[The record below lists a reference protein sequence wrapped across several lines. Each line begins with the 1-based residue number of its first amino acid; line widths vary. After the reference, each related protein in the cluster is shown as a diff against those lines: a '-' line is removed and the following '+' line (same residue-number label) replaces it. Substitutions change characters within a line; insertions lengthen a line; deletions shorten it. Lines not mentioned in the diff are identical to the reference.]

1 MANITE
7 RVGKNGV
14 RRYQVQVRL
23 KGHPKLTA
31 TFERLSDA
39 RRWAAEKE
47 ADIRRG
53 RHFQKR
59 PGDRVTLAQLI
70 DRYLEE
76 CLPRHAGSDRKAIR
90 QRLGWWK
97 AELGG
102 ERLSAITPAVLEG
115 YRERLERKDNG
126 RSGRGVISG
135 TTQRHYLK
143 QLGALLGQA
152 VKWRLIET
160 NPMNQVAKP
169 PQRPGRVRFLDREE
183 LPRFL
188 AACRASTCPGFYA
201 AVLLALSTGMRRG
214 EMRQLTW
221 ERVDLERGH
230 IVLDQ
235 ATTKGRVTR
244 GVPLTGEALAVLR
257 EHARVRRP
265 GSALLFP
272 GRDGRKVRDFSR
284 PFAAALQE
292 AGITDFRWHDLRHTA
307 ASYMVM
313 SGASLATVGALLG
326 HRTLQMT
333 QRYAHLADDFLKG
346 EVARM
351 TARLFDPDRQ
361 TTS

>member
-1 MANITE
+1 MAS
-7 RVGKNGV
+7 V
-14 RRYQVQVRL
+14 RRSSSGHLPPAARAAYNVPRARRARAVRL
-23 KGHPKLTA
+23 SG
-31 TFERLSDA
+31 
-39 RRWAAEKE
+39 
-47 ADIRRG
+47 DIRRR
-53 RHFQKR
+53 RHFQTR
-59 PGDRVTLAQLI
+59 PGDRETLTQVI

-90 QRLGWWK
+90 QRLGWWP

-102 ERLSAITPAVLEG
+102 ERLSAVTPAVLEG
-115 YRERLERKDNG
+115 YRERLERKDNE

-169 PQRPGRVRFLDREE
+169 PGSPGRVRFLDREE

-188 AACRASTCPGFYA
+188 AACRASNCPGFYA

-257 EHARVRRP
+257 EHARVRRLD
-265 GSALLFP
+265 SALLFP
-272 GRDGRKVRDFSR
+272 GRDGRKARDFSR

-292 AGITDFRWHDLRHTA
+292 AGLTNFRWHDLRHTA

-351 TARLFDPDRQ
+351 TARLFDPTRQ